1 MTPTA
6 SFVSLALIAIGVMAA
21 PARAHFPWLA
31 TDAEGHALLFF
42 GESPADRVYREPP
55 EAVAAAKVL
64 VLESGAEGDAAGKEI
79 ELAAVESDDFV
90 GRKSEATTPAGAT
103 LESTISYG
111 IYHGMLLDYYARHI
125 PSLDAAAPKSGLKL
139 TGTPRATDSGI
150 ELTVLW
156 EGKPLADAVVTIID
170 GEGTPT
176 EEVSDAEGVA
186 KFEAPA
192 PGLIGFLIAR
202 TDNDAKGE
210 VDGEKYT
217 SAGAYGTLTV
227 NFGKPAAAAPSVDP
241 APSVEPAAAAEGE
254 ATPTSTTTA
263 AAPTEDSALTP
274 LPEPLSSF
282 GAAVSDGWL
291 YVYGGHTGEEHAHSR
306 DNLSNHFRRIALA
319 EGDDAAKGAWEELPM
334 EIPVQ
339 GLPLVAHGGKIYRVG
354 GLSFRNAAADEADMH
369 SVAEFACFDPATQK
383 WTALTP
389 LPEAR
394 SSHDAVV
401 IGDTLYVVGGWTLAG
416 ESEGDWLGTAWSF
429 DLSDP
434 QAEWQAVASPTF
446 KRRALAAAR
455 WNRQLV
461 AIGGMDDNAEI
472 SRRVDALDPATGKW
486 TKMPDLPRGQM
497 AGFGVSAW
505 NLDGKLLVSGA
516 DGAVLQLSDDGTNWE
531 KVGKL
536 SAGRFF
542 HRLMPGTGESLLVIA
557 GASIE
562 TGKHLATVESFS
574 PGSPN

>member
-1 MTPTA
+1 MTRVSHAVSFA
-6 SFVSLALIAIGVMAA
+6 SLTLMALGVMAA

-31 TDAEGHALLFF
+31 TDAEGHALLYF
-42 GESPADRVYREPP
+42 GEGPGDRVYHTPD
-55 EAVAAAKVL
+55 AVAAAKVL
-64 VLESGAEGDAAGKEI
+64 VFESDAEGDAEGKEI
-79 ELAAVESDDFV
+79 ELTAVESDDFV
-90 GRKSEATTPAGAT
+90 GRKSEAATPAGAA

-125 PSLDAAAPKSGLKL
+125 PSLDADAPKSGLKL
-139 TGTPRATDSGI
+139 TGTPRATDSGV

-176 EEVSDAEGVA
+176 EEVSDAAGVA

-192 PGLIGFLIAR
+192 PGLIGFLIVR

-210 VDGEKYT
+210 AGGEKYT

-227 NFGKPAAAAPSVDP
+227 NFGKPAAA
-241 APSVEPAAAAEGE
+241 EGAASE
-254 ATPTSTTTA
+254 TSA
-263 AAPTEDSALTP
+263 DESALTP

-306 DNLSNHFRRIALA
+306 DNLSNHFRRIKLA

-369 SVAEFACFDPATQK
+369 SVAEFACFDPATKK

-416 ESEGDWLGTAWSF
+416 ESDGDWLDTAWSF
-429 DLSDP
+429 DLNDP
-434 QAEWQAVASPTF
+434 QAEWQALASPTF
-446 KRRALAAAR
+446 KRRALAVAR

-472 SRRVDALDPATGKW
+472 SRRVDALDPATGEW
-486 TKMPDLPRGQM
+486 TKMPELPRSRMG
-497 AGFGVSAW
+497 GFGVSAW

-516 DGAVLQLSDDGTNWE
+516 DGAVHQLSDDGTKWE
-531 KVGKL
+531 NVGKL
-536 SAGRFF
+536 VTGRFF
-542 HRLMPGTGESLLVIA
+542 HRLMPGVGQSLLVIA
-557 GASIE
+557 GASME

-574 PGSPN
+574 PSTPN